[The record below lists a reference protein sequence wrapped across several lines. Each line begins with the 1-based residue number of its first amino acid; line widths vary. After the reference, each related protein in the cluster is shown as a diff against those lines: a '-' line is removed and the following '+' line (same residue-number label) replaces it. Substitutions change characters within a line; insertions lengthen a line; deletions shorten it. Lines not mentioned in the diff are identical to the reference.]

1 MGGGP
6 TINVPGPSEEER
18 ALDARRVELL
28 ETQTDILSRQL
39 REQQLLAPF
48 LFSRAGLIPQ
58 LNEAGEIIGFEE
70 DPDSIFA
77 RQQELSGLFFEQ
89 ELEQFPQKQ
98 KLLDLQLGILED
110 TLEAEELLGPL
121 RSETETLALER
132 QKSALKGELP
142 LPSGLERQFEDDEA
156 ILRES
161 LRQQLGPGFETSTAG
176 IQALEEFRRN
186 KEITFDA
193 ARRAEITGIQGV
205 TSSKQAL
212 AQGTVGGVFGRTE
225 SANQFIKGIESGN
238 PVGSFLSNVAGINAL
253 PGQPFQGFAQV
264 GQGFGAINAQKQQDR
279 NFLASLQVQG
289 ALSGGSTLGTIFQ
302 GAQAAASVASLFA
315 GSSRS
320 IKEKIVELSEADLDT
335 LLTKIEEMP
344 IYSWQYTGDNERHI
358 GPVTEEAPREITD
371 EDRKILVS
379 IDCIGILFASIKA
392 MATEMSKLR
401 EKIDA

>member
-205 TSSKQAL
+205 TASKEAL
-212 AQGTVGGVFGRTE
+212 AQGTVGGL
-225 SANQFIKGIESGN
+225 SGN